1 MKGLDHNSTKNI
13 EFEVVV
19 FFSSVNLKKTMWLTP
34 SNRLFACVVRVLCP
48 IWISFKI
55 GSIRSVPS
63 LTWKISR
70 SRIFPKNL
78 IVLTER
84 EKFNASSNI
93 MTGVFQDILFFFYL
107 TKLFFHFFQ
116 TWNCLD
122 FCIFGPTKWIFMTLV
137 LIFSK
142 FGMYLTYKNRFWDHF
157 SCFLGRCIYSTV
169 WTRNGSKI
177 DFQVWYLKG

>member
-1 MKGLDHNSTKNI
+1 MEAVDKIWRDWNHNSTKNI

-19 FFSSVNLKKTMWLTP
+19 FFSSVNLKKTMGLTP

-63 LTWKISR
+63 LTWKISS

-93 MTGVFQDILFFFYL
+93 MTGVFQDILFFFFWPNFFF
-107 TKLFFHFFQ
+107 TFFKLEI
-116 TWNCLD
+116 
-122 FCIFGPTKWIFMTLV
+122 FCIFVFLDLPSGFLWLWYWFLANLV
-137 LIFSK
+137 
-142 FGMYLTYKNRFWDHF
+142 
-157 SCFLGRCIYSTV
+157 CI
-169 WTRNGSKI
+169 
-177 DFQVWYLKG
+177 

>member
-70 SRIFPKNL
+70 SRIFPKKL

-93 MTGVFQDILFFFYL
+93 MTGVFQDILFFFFFWPNFFF
-107 TKLFFHFFQ
+107 TFFKLE
-116 TWNCLD
+116 
-122 FCIFGPTKWIFMTLV
+122 IFWIFVFLDLPSGFLWLWYWFLANLV
-137 LIFSK
+137 
-142 FGMYLTYKNRFWDHF
+142 
-157 SCFLGRCIYSTV
+157 CI
-169 WTRNGSKI
+169 
-177 DFQVWYLKG
+177 

>member
-70 SRIFPKNL
+70 SRIFPKKL

-93 MTGVFQDILFFFYL
+93 MTGVFQDILFFFFFDQ
-107 TKLFFHFFQ
+107 TFFSLFSNLKFFGFLYFWTYQ
-116 TWNCLD
+116 VD
-122 FCIFGPTKWIFMTLV
+122 FYDSG
-137 LIFSK
+137 
-142 FGMYLTYKNRFWDHF
+142 
-157 SCFLGRCIYSTV
+157 
-169 WTRNGSKI
+169 I
-177 DFQVWYLKG
+177 DF